1 MSYNTET
8 NKTILKNKKYLEK
21 EIPKLSLNEHSE
33 IFNII
38 RNNCSKY
45 SENSRGVY
53 VNLKFIDEKT
63 IDKMIE
69 FIQYSKNSKS
79 KNTDTKHNNNTNIN
93 SKKKNDIDKFTLKD
107 TNIHKEL
114 ERLKH
119 KNNDNFSFQSFLD
132 KLSVTN
138 IKEFSQNDS
147 KIVYPCLKN
156 SKAKFG
162 GVKARLLKK
171 CRDVNKSYTDN
182 QFVNNDAASDEES
195 DDSDN
200 EEDDSKNK
208 LNVMIKSLN
217 KTENVE
223 SISDDENDF

>member
-1 MSYNTET
+1 M
-8 NKTILKNKKYLEK
+8 
-21 EIPKLSLNEHSE
+21 
-33 IFNII
+33 
-38 RNNCSKY
+38 
-45 SENSRGVY
+45 
-53 VNLKFIDEKT
+53 
-63 IDKMIE
+63 
-69 FIQYSKNSKS
+69 
-79 KNTDTKHNNNTNIN
+79 
-93 SKKKNDIDKFTLKD
+93 
-107 TNIHKEL
+107 
-114 ERLKH
+114 
-119 KNNDNFSFQSFLD
+119 
-132 KLSVTN
+132 
-138 IKEFSQNDS
+138 
-147 KIVYPCLKN
+147 YPCLKN